1 MAAMA
6 LPHGG
11 SRLYHIRM
19 TSTTVS
25 SANTGNADQPDQ
37 RPWILAALMCTM
49 MLAAMDTTIVST
61 AIPQIVGDL
70 GGFSLFSWVFSI
82 YLLAQTVT
90 IPVYGK
96 LADIFGR
103 KSILLVGTLVFLA
116 GSTACA
122 FAWNMPAL
130 VVFRGLQGLG
140 AGSIMATVATLAGDL
155 YSVRERAVI
164 QGWLSSVWGIAAIVG
179 PVLGGA
185 LAEYVS
191 WRWIFLINLPIGVA
205 ALVLLGLF
213 LHERFERR
221 THAIDYAGAALIL
234 ATAGLLIFGLLQGGQ
249 SWPWLSWPSLVIFV
263 VMLIL
268 GAALVWVERRAGEPI
283 MPGWLWRR
291 RVLSG
296 ANLATVGMGVVM
308 MAPNAYLPTFAQ
320 SVLGLGA
327 IGSGLVLASMSI
339 GWPLASSFSGRL
351 YMRIGFRQTA
361 LIGAVLIIIATA
373 GFAFFPQPAPVWLAV
388 LDTVVLGAGFGLLST
403 PLLVGVQSVVDWD
416 RRGVVTGANMFSRYL
431 GSSLGAALMGAI
443 FNATLSESL
452 AQAPQALREALPG
465 DINQII
471 ETLQHDKVSQVA
483 QTYLRGAIDDAT
495 VHLYMAGLV
504 VAGLLLLAVI
514 IIPRHFAADDGE
526 AGH

>member
-1 MAAMA
+1 MAAM
-6 LPHGG
+6 LPPYGG
-11 SRLYHIRM
+11 FRPYHSRM
-19 TSTTVS
+19 TSSTV
-25 SANTGNADQPDQ
+25 APTRADTGNGDRPDQ

-96 LADIFGR
+96 LADLFGR
-103 KSILLVGTLVFLA
+103 KTILLAGTVVFLI

-122 FAWNMPAL
+122 VAWSMPAL
-130 VVFRGLQGLG
+130 VVFRGLQGIG

-155 YSVRERAVI
+155 YSVRERAAI
-164 QGWLSSVWGIAAIVG
+164 QGWLSSVWGVAAIVG

-185 LAEYVS
+185 FAEYVS

-205 ALVLLGLF
+205 AMGLLVAF
-213 LHERFERR
+213 LHERVVPRE
-221 THAIDYAGAALIL
+221 HAIDYAGAALIL
-234 ATAGLLIFGLLQGGQ
+234 ATGGLLIFGLLQGGQ
-249 SWPWLSWPSLVIFV
+249 SWPWLSPISAAILAGVIV
-263 VMLIL
+263 LAV
-268 GAALVWVERRAGEPI
+268 ALVWVERHASEPI

-351 YMRIGFRQTA
+351 YMRVGFRQTA
-361 LIGAVLIIIATA
+361 LVGATLIVLATVV
-373 GFAFFPQPAPVWLAV
+373 FAVFPRPAPVWLAV
-388 LDTVVLGAGFGLLST
+388 ADTVLLGAGFGLLST
-403 PLLVGVQSVVDWD
+403 PLLVGVQSVVGWD

-443 FNATLSESL
+443 FNATLRERL
-452 AQAPQALREALPG
+452 AHAPDALRDSVPR
-465 DINQII
+465 DINKVID
-471 ETLQHDKVSQVA
+471 TLQRATLPAGARQ
-483 QTYLRGAIDDAT
+483 YLRETIGIAT
-495 VHLYMAGLV
+495 SHLYVAGVV
-504 VAGLLLLAVI
+504 VAVLLLLAVLVT
-514 IIPRHFAADDGE
+514 PRRFSEDG
-526 AGH
+526 